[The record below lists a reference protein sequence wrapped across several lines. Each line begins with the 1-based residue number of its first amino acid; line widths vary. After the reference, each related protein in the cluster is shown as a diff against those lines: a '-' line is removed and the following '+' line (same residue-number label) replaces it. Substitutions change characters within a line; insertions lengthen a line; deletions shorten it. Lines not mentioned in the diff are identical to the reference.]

1 MADVF
6 NLPVERFDDCEASG
20 RGAAMVGAAAVG
32 WYPSIEAA
40 SLAMAGK
47 TERVEPNQQAA
58 ERYSRIYQQTYSRL
72 YPTLKSI
79 FYRIEF

>member
-1 MADVF
+1 MADF
-6 NLPVERFDDCEASG
+6 LNLPVERFDDCEASG

-40 SLAMAGK
+40 SLAMVG
-47 TERVEPNQQAA
+47 TSERTEPNQQTA

-79 FYRIEF
+79 FSRLNV